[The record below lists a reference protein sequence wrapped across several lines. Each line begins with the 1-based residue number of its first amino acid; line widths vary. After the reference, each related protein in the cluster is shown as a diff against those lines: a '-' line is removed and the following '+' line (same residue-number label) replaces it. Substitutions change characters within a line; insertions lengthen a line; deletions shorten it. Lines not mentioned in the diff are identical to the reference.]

1 MSDLSAQFGRSGAA
15 QARELGTLLPP
26 RPLRAAASE
35 QPDDATPAG
44 EGSTEALPQA
54 SADGNA
60 GPSNAG
66 PSVDDQQAK
75 RSTPSR
81 RLRPAPAEFDQTQS
95 FQIPVYV
102 LPAAKAA
109 AQQRRA
115 RDRVTNA
122 EVAFSAIDTMFP
134 ELRQLLQSRRTVQRK
149 DGSLFPSRRHRIRGS
164 SAEPQSRR
172 VAWVLQATAEELG
185 VLDSLVVE
193 LGAESRSELIAA
205 AIEAH
210 LLTKSR
216 R

>member
-1 MSDLSAQFGRSGAA
+1 VSNLSAQFGVSGAA
-15 QARELGTLLPP
+15 QARELSTLLPP
-26 RPLRAAASE
+26 RPRGAPAREESAAAATAGQALSE
-35 QPDDATPAG
+35 AVPPASD
-44 EGSTEALPQA
+44 E
-54 SADGNA
+54 GNA
-60 GPSNAG
+60 VR
-66 PSVDDQQAK
+66 SVEDQQAK

-95 FQIPVYV
+95 FQIPVYL

-122 EVAFSAIDTMFP
+122 EVAFAAIDTTFP
-134 ELRQLLQSRRTVQRK
+134 ELQQLLQSRRTVERK
-149 DGSLFPSRRHRIRGS
+149 EGSLFPSRRQRIRGS
-164 SAEPQSRR
+164 STEPQSRR
-172 VAWVLQATAEELG
+172 VAWVLQATAEELSI
-185 VLDSLVVE
+185 LDSLVVE

-205 AIEAH
+205 ALEAH

>member
-1 MSDLSAQFGRSGAA
+1 MSNLSAQFGVSGAA

-26 RPLRAAASE
+26 RPRGIPAREESAAA
-35 QPDDATPAG
+35 AKAG
-44 EGSTEALPQA
+44 EALTEAVPPA
-54 SADGNA
+54 SEDKNA
-60 GPSNAG
+60 VL
-66 PSVDDQQAK
+66 PSVDDQRAK

-95 FQIPVYV
+95 FQIPVYL

-115 RDRVTNA
+115 RDHVTNA
-122 EVAFSAIDTMFP
+122 EVAFAAIDTTFP
-134 ELRQLLQSRRTVQRK
+134 ELQQLLQSRRTVERK
-149 DGSLFPSRRHRIRGS
+149 EGSLFPSRRHRIRGS

-185 VLDSLVVE
+185 ILDSLVVE

-205 AIEAH
+205 ALEAH

>member
-1 MSDLSAQFGRSGAA
+1 MSGDLSAQFGRSGAA
-15 QARELGTLLPP
+15 QARDLGALLPP
-26 RPLRAAASE
+26 RPSRAASE
-35 QPDDATPAG
+35 HPDGATPVAG
-44 EGSTEALPQA
+44 EAPRETVPQA
-54 SADGNA
+54 GADGNA
-60 GPSNAG
+60 GPPVG
-66 PSVDDQQAK
+66 EG

-81 RLRPAPAEFDQTQS
+81 RLRPAPTEFDQTQS

-102 LPAAKAA
+102 RPAVKAA
-109 AQQRRA
+109 AQQRRV

-122 EVAFSAIDTMFP
+122 EVAFSAIDEMFP
-134 ELRQLLQSRRTVQRK
+134 KLGQLLQARRTVARR
-149 DGSLFPSRRHRIRGS
+149 DGSLFPSRRQRARGS

-205 AIEAH
+205 ALEAH
-210 LLTKSR
+210 LVTKSR

>member
-1 MSDLSAQFGRSGAA
+1 MSVDLSAQFGRSGAA
-15 QARELGTLLPP
+15 QARELGALLPP
-26 RPLRAAASE
+26 RPPRAAASE
-35 QPDDATPAG
+35 QLDDSTPAAG
-44 EGSTEALPQA
+44 EVSTEAEAIPQA
-54 SADGNA
+54 SADDNTGS
-60 GPSNAG
+60 P
-66 PSVDDQQAK
+66 VDDQSAR
-75 RSTPSR
+75 RSAPSR
-81 RLRPAPAEFDQTQS
+81 RLQPAPAEVDQTQS

-122 EVAFSAIDTMFP
+122 EVAFSAIDATFP
-134 ELRQLLQSRRTVQRK
+134 KLQQLLQSRRTVQRK
-149 DGSLFPSRRHRIRGS
+149 AGSLFPARRQRTRGS

-205 AIEAH
+205 ALEAD

>member
-1 MSDLSAQFGRSGAA
+1 MSVDLSAQFGRSGAA
-15 QARELGTLLPP
+15 QARELGALLPP
-26 RPLRAAASE
+26 RPPRAAASE
-35 QPDDATPAG
+35 QPEDSTPAAG
-44 EGSTEALPQA
+44 EASTEAIPQA
-54 SADGNA
+54 SADDNA
-60 GPSNAG
+60 GSP
-66 PSVDDQQAK
+66 VDDQSAR

-81 RLRPAPAEFDQTQS
+81 RLQPAPAEVDQTQS

-122 EVAFSAIDTMFP
+122 EVAFSAIDTTFP
-134 ELRQLLQSRRTVQRK
+134 KLQQLLQSRRTVQRK
-149 DGSLFPSRRHRIRGS
+149 AGSLFPSRRQRTRGS

-205 AIEAH
+205 ALEAD
-210 LLTKSR
+210 LLIKSR

>member
-1 MSDLSAQFGRSGAA
+1 VSDLSAQFGRSGAA
-15 QARELGTLLPP
+15 QARELGALLPP
-26 RPLRAAASE
+26 RPTRAAASE
-35 QPDDATPAG
+35 QTDDSTPAAG
-44 EGSTEALPQA
+44 EVSMEAIPQD
-54 SADGNA
+54 SADDNA
-60 GPSNAG
+60 GSP
-66 PSVDDQQAK
+66 VDDQPAK

-81 RLRPAPAEFDQTQS
+81 WLRPAPAEFDQTQS

-102 LPAAKAA
+102 LPAVKAA

-134 ELRQLLQSRRTVQRK
+134 ELQQLLQARRTVQRK
-149 DGSLFPSRRHRIRGS
+149 DGSLFPSRRRRTRGS

-205 AIEAH
+205 AVEAH
-210 LLTKSR
+210 LLTKNR

>member
-1 MSDLSAQFGRSGAA
+1 MSNLAAQFGVSGAA
-15 QARELGTLLPP
+15 QARELSTLLPP
-26 RPLRAAASE
+26 RPRGTPPREQAAA
-35 QPDDATPAG
+35 ATKAG
-44 EGSTEALPQA
+44 QALTEAIPPA
-54 SADGNA
+54 SEDNNA
-60 GPSNAG
+60 V

-95 FQIPVYV
+95 FQIPVYL
-102 LPAAKAA
+102 LPAAKTA

-122 EVAFSAIDTMFP
+122 EVAFAAIDTTFP
-134 ELRQLLQSRRTVQRK
+134 QLQQLLQSRRTVERK
-149 DGSLFPSRRHRIRGS
+149 EGSLFPSRRHRIRGS
-164 SAEPQSRR
+164 STEPQSRR
-172 VAWVLQATAEELG
+172 VAWVLQATAEELSI
-185 VLDSLVVE
+185 LDSLVVE

-205 AIEAH
+205 ALEAH

>member
-1 MSDLSAQFGRSGAA
+1 MSVDLSAQFGRSGAA
-15 QARELGTLLPP
+15 QARELGSLLPP
-26 RPLRAAASE
+26 RPPRAATGE
-35 QPDDATPAG
+35 QPEDSTPAAG
-44 EGSTEALPQA
+44 EASTEAIPQA
-54 SADGNA
+54 SADDN
-60 GPSNAG
+60 PES
-66 PSVDDQQAK
+66 PVSDQPAR

-122 EVAFSAIDTMFP
+122 EVAFAAIDTTFP
-134 ELRQLLQSRRTVQRK
+134 ELQQLLQSRRTVKRK
-149 DGSLFPSRRHRIRGS
+149 DGSLFPSRRQRTRGS

-205 AIEAH
+205 ALEAH

>member
-15 QARELGTLLPP
+15 QVRDLGTLLPP
-26 RPLRAAASE
+26 RPPRPAARE
-35 QPDDATPAG
+35 QREDATPTG
-44 EGSTEALPQA
+44 EVSSEAMPQTTT
-54 SADGNA
+54 DGNA
-60 GPSNAG
+60 GP
-66 PSVDDQQAK
+66 PVHDQQAK
-75 RSTPSR
+75 RSIPSR

-122 EVAFSAIDTMFP
+122 EVAFSAIDATFA
-134 ELRQLLQSRRTVQRK
+134 ELQQLLQSRRTIQRK
-149 DGSLFPSRRHRIRGS
+149 DGSLFPSRRHRARGS

-172 VAWVLQATAEELG
+172 VSWVLQATAEELG

>member
-1 MSDLSAQFGRSGAA
+1 VSDLSAQFGRSGAA
-15 QARELGTLLPP
+15 QARELGVLLPP
-26 RPLRAAASE
+26 RPPRVAAIE
-35 QPDDATPAG
+35 QPGHAMPAG
-44 EGSTEALPQA
+44 EVSTEAFPQT
-54 SADGNA
+54 SADVNA
-60 GPSNAG
+60 GSP
-66 PSVDDQQAK
+66 VDEQQA
-75 RSTPSR
+75 RRPSPSR

-115 RDRVTNA
+115 RDRITNA
-122 EVAFSAIDTMFP
+122 EVAFSAIDTTFP
-134 ELRQLLQSRRTVQRK
+134 ELQQLLQSRRTVQRK
-149 DGSLFPSRRHRIRGS
+149 DGSLFPSRRHRTRGS
-164 SAEPQSRR
+164 STEPQSRR
-172 VAWVLQATAEELG
+172 VAWVLQATAAELG

-205 AIEAH
+205 AVEAH

>member
-1 MSDLSAQFGRSGAA
+1 VSDLSAQFGRSGAA

-26 RPLRAAASE
+26 RPLRAAASQ
-35 QPDDATPAG
+35 QPDDATPVG
-44 EGSTEALPQA
+44 EGPAEELPQV
-54 SADGNA
+54 SADSNA

-102 LPAAKAA
+102 LPAAKTA

-134 ELRQLLQSRRTVQRK
+134 ELQQLLQSRRTVQRK
-149 DGSLFPSRRHRIRGS
+149 NGSLFPSRRHRIRGS

-210 LLTKSR
+210 LLTKNR

>member
-1 MSDLSAQFGRSGAA
+1 MSDLSAQFGQSGAA

-26 RPLRAAASE
+26 KPPRPTASE
-35 QPDDATPAG
+35 RPDDATPAG
-44 EGSTEALPQA
+44 EVSTEAIPQTT
-54 SADGNA
+54 ADGNA
-60 GPSNAG
+60 GPSI
-66 PSVDDQQAK
+66 DDQQAK

-81 RLRPAPAEFDQTQS
+81 RLRPAPAEIDQTQS

-122 EVAFSAIDTMFP
+122 EVAFSAIDTTFP
-134 ELRQLLQSRRTVQRK
+134 ELQQLLQSRRTVQRK
-149 DGSLFPSRRHRIRGS
+149 DGSLFPSRRHRTRGS

>member
-1 MSDLSAQFGRSGAA
+1 VVSEQSDD
-15 QARELGTLLPP
+15 
-26 RPLRAAASE
+26 AAA
-35 QPDDATPAG
+35 AG
-44 EGSTEALPQA
+44 DVSTEAIPQA
-54 SADGNA
+54 TADE
-60 GPSNAG
+60 NAG

-75 RSTPSR
+75 RSIPSR

-122 EVAFSAIDTMFP
+122 EVAFAAIDTTFP
-134 ELRQLLQSRRTVQRK
+134 ELQQLLQSRRTVQRE
-149 DGSLFPSRRHRIRGS
+149 DGSLFPSRRHRTRGS

>member
-1 MSDLSAQFGRSGAA
+1 MSDLSVQFGRSGAA

-26 RPLRAAASE
+26 RSPRAATAGE
-35 QPDDATPAG
+35 QPDDAPPAG
-44 EGSTEALPQA
+44 EVRTEAIQQVCG
-54 SADGNA
+54 DDNA
-60 GPSNAG
+60 EP
-66 PSVDDQQAK
+66 PVDDQQAK
-75 RSTPSR
+75 RSIPSR
-81 RLRPAPAEFDQTQS
+81 RLRPAPAELDQTQS
-95 FQIPVYV
+95 FQIPIYV

-134 ELRQLLQSRRTVQRK
+134 ELQQLLQSRRTVPRK

-164 SAEPQSRR
+164 SAEPRSRR

-193 LGAESRSELIAA
+193 LGAESRS
-205 AIEAH
+205 
-210 LLTKSR
+210 
-216 R
+216 

>member
-1 MSDLSAQFGRSGAA
+1 MSDLSVQFGRSGAA
-15 QARELGTLLPP
+15 QARELGGLLQP
-26 RPLRAAASE
+26 RSPRAAAARE
-35 QPDDATPAG
+35 QPDNSTPTG
-44 EGSTEALPQA
+44 EVWTEAIPQA
-54 SADGNA
+54 SGDDNA
-60 GPSNAG
+60 GP
-66 PSVDDQQAK
+66 PVDDQQAK
-75 RSTPSR
+75 RSTPNR
-81 RLRPAPAEFDQTQS
+81 RLRPAPAEIDQTQC

-122 EVAFSAIDTMFP
+122 EVAFSAIDTMFS
-134 ELRQLLQSRRTVQRK
+134 ELQQLLQSRRTFQRK
-149 DGSLFPSRRHRIRGS
+149 EGSLFPSRRHRTRGS

>member
-1 MSDLSAQFGRSGAA
+1 MSNLSAQFGVSGAA

-26 RPLRAAASE
+26 RPRGAPAREESAAATKAG
-35 QPDDATPAG
+35 QPL
-44 EGSTEALPQA
+44 TEAIPPA
-54 SADGNA
+54 SEENNA
-60 GPSNAG
+60 V

-95 FQIPVYV
+95 FQIPVYL

-122 EVAFSAIDTMFP
+122 EVAFAAIDTTFP
-134 ELRQLLQSRRTVQRK
+134 ELQQLLQSRRTVERK
-149 DGSLFPSRRHRIRGS
+149 EGSLFPSRRHRIRGS

-172 VAWVLQATAEELG
+172 VAWVLQATAEELSI
-185 VLDSLVVE
+185 LDSLVVE

-205 AIEAH
+205 ALEAH

>member
-15 QARELGTLLPP
+15 QARELGALLPP
-26 RPLRAAASE
+26 RPPRAAVSE
-35 QPDDATPAG
+35 QPDDSTPAA
-44 EGSTEALPQA
+44 EEVTAEAIPQTST
-54 SADGNA
+54 DDNA
-60 GPSNAG
+60 ESP
-66 PSVDDQQAK
+66 VDDQHAR

-81 RLRPAPAEFDQTQS
+81 RLRSAPAEFDRTQS

-102 LPAAKAA
+102 LPAAKSA

-122 EVAFSAIDTMFP
+122 EVAFSAIDTTFP
-134 ELRQLLQSRRTVQRK
+134 ELQQLLQSRRTVQRK
-149 DGSLFPSRRHRIRGS
+149 DGSLFPSRRQRTRGS

-185 VLDSLVVE
+185 VLDSLVAE

-210 LLTKSR
+210 LLTKNR

>member
-1 MSDLSAQFGRSGAA
+1 VSDLSAQFGRSGAA
-15 QARELGTLLPP
+15 QVRDLGTLLPP
-26 RPLRAAASE
+26 R
-35 QPDDATPAG
+35 
-44 EGSTEALPQA
+44 
-54 SADGNA
+54 
-60 GPSNAG
+60 
-66 PSVDDQQAK
+66 
-75 RSTPSR
+75 
-81 RLRPAPAEFDQTQS
+81 S

-102 LPAAKAA
+102 LPAAKVA

-115 RDRVTNA
+115 RERVTNA
-122 EVAFSAIDTMFP
+122 EVAFSAIDATFA
-134 ELRQLLQSRRTVQRK
+134 ELQQLLQSRRTIQRK
-149 DGSLFPSRRHRIRGS
+149 DGSLFPSRRHRPRGS